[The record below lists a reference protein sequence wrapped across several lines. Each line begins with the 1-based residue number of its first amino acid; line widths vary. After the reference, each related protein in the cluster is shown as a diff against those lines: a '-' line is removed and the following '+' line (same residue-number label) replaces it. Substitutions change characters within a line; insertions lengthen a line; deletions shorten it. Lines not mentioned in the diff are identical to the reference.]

1 MRPWAK
7 VDDFLG
13 VVSEQ
18 CGWQKQGRPNFGEFG
33 VRLRGGSWGP
43 LREAVWGSPE
53 NTALLAPG
61 SYQSGQASCPERRG
75 PAQYRQ
81 RRAKIGWGRPGE
93 AGTLVV
99 GRGLC
104 PTPCET
110 ARSVPR
116 AACEARA
123 RPGQRKLGP
132 CAEHCAPA
140 APALPAAAGAA
151 APAPPGA
158 RPSGG
163 WAPRASTGGGT
174 AAKAATL

>member
-7 VDDFLG
+7 VDDFPG

-18 CGWQKQGRPNFGEFG
+18 WGWQKQGRPNFGEFG

-43 LREAVWGSPE
+43 LREAVWGSPAE
-53 NTALLAPG
+53 HCSSG
-61 SYQSGQASCPERRG
+61 SRLVPEWSGQLSGGKG
-75 PAQYRQ
+75 PWYRQ

-110 ARSVPR
+110 GRSVPS